1 MNNQKPFDVQAWM
14 DKAVAEFEAQHAA
27 EVADAQRVVNRRN
40 ALKSTGPRT
49 PEGKAASSQNRL
61 AHGLC
66 SSALLLPGELEADF
80 DLLRQEVLEAYQPAT
95 AEERILTDQLV
106 EATWRLNRARRV
118 ENRTYTLVN
127 QDAFVTLNDKDEPVE
142 NHPDHLAAVAMLID
156 ENEGVFR
163 RIHRYVTT
171 IERSYQ
177 RAHKMLQEAIKRR
190 PAVVPVSAPALE
202 PEVQLK
208 KAVAAGTPLPEIGF
222 EPQFMPMTPVQAP
235 AFHNR
240 P

>member
-1 MNNQKPFDVQAWM
+1 MKNEQPFDLEAWM
-14 DKAVAEFEAQHAA
+14 DKAVAQHVAERNAEIAEAQSLA
-27 EVADAQRVVNRRN
+27 NRRN
-40 ALKSTGPRT
+40 AMKSTGPRT

-66 SSALLLPGELEADF
+66 SSALLLPGELESDF

-118 ENRTYTLVN
+118 ETRTHILLN
-127 QDAFVTLNDKDEPVE
+127 QDSFGILNDKDGAVDT
-142 NHPDHLAAVAMLID
+142 HPDHLSAVTLYLD
-156 ENEGVFR
+156 ETEGVFR
-163 RIHRYVTT
+163 RLHRYVTT

-190 PAVVPVSAPALE
+190 PVVVPVPAPAPE

-208 KAVAAGTPLPEIGF
+208 KAIAAGTPLPEIGF
-222 EPQFMPMTPVQAP
+222 EPQFVPTTPVQAP
-235 AFHNR
+235 AFYNR
-240 P
+240 S

>member
-1 MNNQKPFDVQAWM
+1 MKNQEPFDLEAWM
-14 DKAVAEFEAQHAA
+14 DKAVAEHVA
-27 EVADAQRVVNRRN
+27 ERNAEIAEAQRVINRRN
-40 ALKSTGPRT
+40 AMKSTGPRT

-66 SSALLLPGELEADF
+66 SSALLLPGELESDF

-106 EATWRLNRARRV
+106 EATWRLNRARRI
-118 ENRTYTLVN
+118 ENRTYILMN
-127 QDAFVTLNDKDEPVE
+127 QDAFVTLNDKDKPVE
-142 NHPDHLAAVAMLID
+142 DHPDHLMALAMLID
-156 ENEGVFR
+156 DNEAVLR
-163 RIHRYVTT
+163 RLHRYVTT

-177 RAHKMLQEAIKRR
+177 RAHKTLLDAIKRR
-190 PAVVPVSAPALE
+190 PAVVTVLAPALE
-202 PEVQLK
+202 PEVQPE